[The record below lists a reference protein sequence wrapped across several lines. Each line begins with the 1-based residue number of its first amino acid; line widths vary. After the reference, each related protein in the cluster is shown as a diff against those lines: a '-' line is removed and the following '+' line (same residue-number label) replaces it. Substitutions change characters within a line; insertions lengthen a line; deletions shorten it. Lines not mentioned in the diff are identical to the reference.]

1 MRTAPP
7 IQPRPDAAPLSIAL
21 DASLWDESTT
31 GIGLYTRRLASAL
44 ERQGVRIRRMGAR
57 HSGENPRGDSSR
69 TVYFLGKLSEILAGI
84 EEPLFHGLC
93 NFNLPPVRVPGKRMV
108 LTVHDLIPELLPQT
122 VSLAYRWQFRLWLTR
137 SVRIADR
144 IICVSCKTRDDL
156 LQRFP
161 LDEAKLSVVYHGVD
175 HVNAVPV
182 LDATGAA
189 FLHSLALPEQY
200 VLYAGALDARKNVE
214 ALLTLTSRLRV
225 GEKPVTLV
233 LAGQNWYG
241 SDVLAT
247 LISRARKNGADIRSL
262 GYQSEALFY
271 EVMRRATVFAFP
283 SRYEGFGLPPLEAM
297 CLGVP
302 TVVSTAGAL
311 PEICGEAAVQ
321 VAPDDVEGWATAIQ
335 GLLNSPEERRARAAA
350 GKERA
355 GRFTWKEAAR
365 QTIQVY
371 RAALADSAA
380 A

>member
-7 IQPRPDAAPLSIAL
+7 IRPRPDAAPLSIAL

-156 LQRFP
+156 LQRFQ

-175 HVNAVPV
+175 HVNVIPT

-189 FLHSLALPEQY
+189 FLQSLALPEQY

-214 ALLTLTSRLRV
+214 SLLPLTSRLRI

-233 LAGQNWYG
+233 VAGQNWYG
-241 SDVLAT
+241 SDALAT
-247 LISRARKNGADIRSL
+247 LVSRARKDGADIRSL
-262 GYQSEALFY
+262 GYQSEAVFY

-283 SRYEGFGLPPLEAM
+283 SRYEGFGLPSLEAM

-321 VAPDDVEGWATAIQ
+321 VPPDDVEGWAAAIQ
-335 GLLNSPEERRARAAA
+335 ALLNSPEERRARAAA
-350 GKERA
+350 GRERA
-355 GRFTWKEAAR
+355 GRFTWKEAAK
-365 QTIQVY
+365 QTIEVY
-371 RAALADSAA
+371 RSALADSAA

>member
-7 IQPRPDAAPLSIAL
+7 RRRPDAAPLSIAL
-21 DASLWDESTT
+21 DASLWDEPTT
-31 GIGLYTRRLASAL
+31 GIGLYTRRLAAAL
-44 ERQGVRIRRMGAR
+44 EKQGVRIRRMGAR
-57 HSGENPRGDSSR
+57 QSGENPRGDSSR

-144 IICVSCKTRDDL
+144 IICVSRKTRDDL
-156 LQRFP
+156 LQRFQ
-161 LDEAKLSVVYHGVD
+161 LDQAKLSVVYHGVD
-175 HVNAVPV
+175 HVNAVPA

-189 FLHSLALPEQY
+189 FLQSIALPERY

-214 ALLTLTSRLRV
+214 ALLALTSRRRI

-241 SDVLAT
+241 SDALAT
-247 LISRARKNGADIRSL
+247 LVSRARRNGADIRPL
-262 GYQSEALFY
+262 GYQSEAVFY

-302 TVVSTAGAL
+302 TVVSSAGAL

-321 VAPDDVEGWATAIQ
+321 VAPDDVEGWEAAIQ
-335 GLLNSPEERRARAAA
+335 ALLNSPEECRARAAA

-371 RAALADSAA
+371 RSALADSAA
-380 A
+380 P

>member
-1 MRTAPP
+1 
-7 IQPRPDAAPLSIAL
+7 
-21 DASLWDESTT
+21 
-31 GIGLYTRRLASAL
+31 
-44 ERQGVRIRRMGAR
+44 MGAR
-57 HSGENPRGDSSR
+57 QSGENPRGDSSR

-144 IICVSCKTRDDL
+144 IICVSRKTRDDL
-156 LQRFP
+156 LQRFQ
-161 LDEAKLSVVYHGVD
+161 LDQAKLSVVYHGVD
-175 HVNAVPV
+175 HVNAVPA

-189 FLHSLALPEQY
+189 FLQSIALPERY

-214 ALLTLTSRLRV
+214 ALLALTSRRRI

-241 SDVLAT
+241 SDALAT
-247 LISRARKNGADIRSL
+247 LVSRARRNGADIRPL
-262 GYQSEALFY
+262 GYQSEAVFY

-321 VAPDDVEGWATAIQ
+321 VAPDDVEGWEAAIQ
-335 GLLNSPEERRARAAA
+335 ALLNSPEECRARAAA

-371 RAALADSAA
+371 RSALADSAA
-380 A
+380 P

>member
-21 DASLWDESTT
+21 DASLWDEPTT
-31 GIGLYTRRLASAL
+31 GIGLYTRRLAAAL
-44 ERQGVRIRRMGAR
+44 EKQGVRVRRMGAR
-57 HSGENPRGDSSR
+57 HSGENPRGESSR

-144 IICVSCKTRDDL
+144 IICVSRKTRDDL
-156 LQRFP
+156 LQRFQ

-175 HVNAVPV
+175 HVNAIPT

-189 FLHSLALPEQY
+189 FLQSLALPEQY

-214 ALLTLTSRLRV
+214 SLLPLTSRLRI

-241 SDVLAT
+241 SDALAT
-247 LISRARKNGADIRSL
+247 LVSRARKDGADIRSL
-262 GYQSEALFY
+262 GYQSEAVFY

-283 SRYEGFGLPPLEAM
+283 SRYEGFGLPSLEAM

-321 VAPDDVEGWATAIQ
+321 VPPDDVEGWAAAIQ
-335 GLLNSPEERRARAAA
+335 ALLNSPEERRARAAA
-350 GKERA
+350 GRERA
-355 GRFTWKEAAR
+355 GRFTWKEAAK
-365 QTIQVY
+365 QTIEVY
-371 RAALADSAA
+371 RSALADSAA